1 MLYPSPNAKEPNA
14 VAQTRTAHLTPI
26 PEEPTNSSVQR
37 LPRPPRPPRPRDR
50 VRDETS
56 PSAGERDAGVP
67 DGPWRV
73 DESASSSDELRRS
86 TITRGV
92 ATGWPTATPS
102 EDPAAADPDA
112 ARPDRP
118 RDARSLAELNA
129 GARLREMRRGTVA
142 CT

>member
-1 MLYPSPNAKEPNA
+1 MRSPNSYRP
-14 VAQTRTAHLTPI
+14 LTPI
-26 PEEPTNSSVQR
+26 PEEPTDSAAA
-37 LPRPPRPPRPRDR
+37 PPAAPPSPRDR
-50 VRDETS
+50 VRDEIS
-56 PSAGERDAGVP
+56 PWAGERDAGVP